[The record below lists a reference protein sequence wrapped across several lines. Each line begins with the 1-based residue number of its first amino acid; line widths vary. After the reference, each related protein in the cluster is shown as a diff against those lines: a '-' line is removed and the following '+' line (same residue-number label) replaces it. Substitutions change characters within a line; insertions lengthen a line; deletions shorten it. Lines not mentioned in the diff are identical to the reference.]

1 MKTEF
6 LYNFISKYKYA
17 VLSTVSAKGNP
28 EAALVGFAVAPDLRL
43 IFDTVST
50 SRKYKNLVQNG
61 AIALVIGW
69 EDERTVQ
76 YEGRVKILEG
86 HEFDNMLELYFKVFP
101 DGKERKETW
110 KDITYFVVVPEWIRY
125 SEFKIPPIVEET
137 DFSDINFKQDVT
149 WNI

>member
-1 MKTEF
+1 MQKNYVMKTEF
-6 LYNFISKYKYA
+6 LYNFISKYRYA
-17 VLSTVSAKGNP
+17 VISTVSAKGNP

-50 SRKYKNLVQNG
+50 SRKYKNLIQNG

-86 HEFDNMLELYFKVFP
+86 HEFDNMFELYFKAFP
-101 DGKERKETW
+101 DGKKRREAW
-110 KDITYFVVVPEWIRY
+110 KDIAYFIVVPDWIRY
-125 SEFKIPPIVEET
+125 SEFKVPPIIVET
-137 DFSDINFKQDVT
+137 DFSDIS
-149 WNI
+149 

>member
-6 LYNFISKYKYA
+6 LYNFISKYKFA
-17 VLSTVSAKGNP
+17 VLSTVSSKGDP

-50 SRKYKNLVQNG
+50 SRKYKNLIQNG

-76 YEGRVKILEG
+76 YEGRVRILEG
-86 HEFDNMLELYFKVFP
+86 HEFDNMLELYFQVFP
-101 DGKERKETW
+101 DAKERKENW
-110 KDITYFVVVPEWIRY
+110 KDITYFIVVPDWVRY
-125 SEFKIPPIVEET
+125 SEFTIPPLIEET
-137 DFSDINFKQDVT
+137 DFSTTTQS
-149 WNI
+149 

>member
-6 LYNFISKYKYA
+6 LYNFISKQRYA
-17 VLSTVSAKGNP
+17 VLATVSAKGDP

-50 SRKYKNLVQNG
+50 SRKYKNLIQNG

-69 EDERTVQ
+69 EDDRTVQ

-86 HEFDNMLELYFKVFP
+86 NEFDSMLELYFNVFP
-101 DGKERKETW
+101 DGRERKENW
-110 KDITYFVVVPEWIRY
+110 KDITYFVVVPQWIRY
-125 SEFKIPPIVEET
+125 SEFKIPPIIEET
-137 DFSDINFKQDVT
+137 DFSDINYQKVNTD
-149 WNI
+149 